1 METKGKRIARVAGPV
16 ETPTMPTERPTV
28 PAETPLQIPLDEA
41 AETSA
46 VPPVVPPDPIVYR
59 VSPVAPPPSAP
70 GDELGDF
77 GREAF
82 AALAESRMA
91 LATGFEALSEEV
103 AGLARCGIDTAARTA
118 IEMLA
123 VKTVSDAIAV
133 NAGFARAS
141 FDNWIGSSAKFSEL
155 GVKLAAESSR
165 PFLDRLGKGWIGAC
179 RTGH

>member
-1 METKGKRIARVAGPV
+1 METKGKRIARVAGPSEPPMMPT
-16 ETPTMPTERPTV
+16 ETPTTPT
-28 PAETPLQIPLDEA
+28 ETPLQIPPDGA

-46 VPPVVPPDPIVYR
+46 LPPVLPTDTVMYR
-59 VSPVAPPPSAP
+59 VSPAAPPPSAQR
-70 GDELGDF
+70 DELGNF

-82 AALAESRMA
+82 AAVAESRTA
-91 LATGFEALSEEV
+91 LARGFEALSAEW

-133 NAGFARAS
+133 NAGFARSS

-155 GVKLAAESSR
+155 GVKLAADASR
-165 PFLDRLGKGWIGAC
+165 PFLERLGNGWIGDC
-179 RTGH
+179 RTGL